1 MKPKNSKERNS
12 SFIKFIGLFILVVT
26 VLLVAVFFNFRI
38 PTQENLLL
46 KATVDEVEASEKYQI
61 EFASEVVKVKGM
73 IDSLDIEGGNRAFD
87 NEILVLRLAKIQESI
102 NNGEA
107 SDANKDLYFDII
119 ESYEDLRKAKEE
131 LEDLK
136 DAKKTIE
143 QLKEAYDKSD
153 SDLKELRR
161 EYQILRNTCN

>member
-1 MKPKNSKERNS
+1 MKPKNSKERSS

-26 VLLVAVFFNFRI
+26 VLLIAVFFNFRI
-38 PTQENLLL
+38 PKQENLLL
-46 KATVDEVEASEKYQI
+46 KAKVDEVEASERYQK
-61 EFASEVVKVKGM
+61 EFASEIVTVKGM

-87 NEILVLRLAKIQESI
+87 NEILILRLAKIQESI

-107 SDANKDLYFDII
+107 SDSNKDMYFNII

-136 DAKKTIE
+136 DAKERIE
-143 QLKEAYDKSD
+143 QLKEAYEKSD
-153 SDLKELRR
+153 SDLKELTR
-161 EYQILRNTCN
+161 EYRILRNTCN